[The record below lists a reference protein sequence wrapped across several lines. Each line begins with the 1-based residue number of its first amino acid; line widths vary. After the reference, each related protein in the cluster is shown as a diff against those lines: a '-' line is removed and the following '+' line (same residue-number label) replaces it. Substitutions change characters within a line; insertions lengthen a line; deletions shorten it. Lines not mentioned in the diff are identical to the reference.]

1 MQLPVREPLAQREN
15 LSVKA
20 LDSGDLNIGMAG
32 NLAGA
37 STPPSNKRPGLLFD
51 SVAAN
56 AQAVLHA
63 LSQETPPMAKSKIT
77 TNEKDGREG
86 DFFAA
91 IEAAASPVSE
101 RPKLK
106 KKQEH
111 ERDFMEVVAGSGPQ
125 GADAEL
131 NAALTALDTVQQFAA
146 NRAGSVFIEG
156 DDEASITPGQRLARF
171 LKEQLLHR
179 ENARRRAEEEAG
191 AVALAL
197 ATTEARLATV
207 ETTCEIYKEESEQSS
222 VKAQKL
228 EGKVVELQ
236 AKLAAAEQVARDSL
250 DAARRKDADM
260 EAVRREANAK
270 LESSQQRLAE
280 LEVKLH
286 LSGYGET
293 PVRSNR
299 PGGALGIVD
308 YEDDAAAVGHAS
320 PLLDVFASPEVRPA
334 AAAGGGFHR
343 RTAILNENNNNEDE
357 VASVADSDDVI
368 VSEAAAA
375 VRGVAKSAALRT
387 HNEVAKENA
396 VLENVHIARQR
407 QHATEERLLRSE
419 IGTLERKC
427 ERADHMLV
435 KANHAMRVLH
445 HKLQKERQTAAA
457 LQEEKCL
464 LQSQLLAAQERP
476 QGLDPEQLGALLQE
490 LAQSRARVEIL
501 AEERATLASRLKAA
515 EGQLTA
521 TDRDYAE
528 LHASAEQEASER
540 LHQAQAERQ
549 ALETKI
555 EELVKQL
562 QTAADAAMQLQSTT
576 EALQDAQTRCGY
588 LAAELE
594 AERMVATDRAAEIEN
609 LTGLAQAF
617 AAELMTAREAEQAE
631 KGHVEQLIHENAGL
645 KGRVEA
651 LSEAVGRLERDDD
664 VLESLAEGQADLQG
678 RLRQAESAASGA
690 RAAMEA
696 ARIDLQ
702 TQSDYASELER
713 TIEVLKSELSA
724 AEEHNQTLQSAANGA
739 SQQLV
744 ELTQSHEALQQ
755 ELESAAGELGVATRD
770 SGELVQRIMAAEAR
784 AHEAELRAAS
794 LQGSLE
800 AAEAREGALSG
811 DIQDIGAA
819 AEEAATEAASLR
831 SLVSELRL
839 ERDEARARIDRLD
852 ATIQAL
858 NIECE
863 ALRRTSA
870 AAEGTSQKL
879 VDNMCDMSGLIDA
892 VAALQE
898 RNRLLQEECEAAAVR
913 AVRAE
918 SDRDVTAVDRA
929 SVHRELGFERE
940 RLGAVEA
947 AHEILQH
954 GHEALRAD
962 YAVASRQLE
971 SLNEVHAEL
980 RREHG
985 DLQQRELELRA
996 AAASA
1001 TAEGHRLR
1009 EEADRLSSALTAAHS
1024 QANLSQTELRGL
1036 LQQKEKWMQSEQELR
1051 EKAAA
1056 AEKARG
1062 LAEGK
1067 LVLARQ
1073 REIKLKEAAGQL
1085 RQLQADLEAYLQDSE
1100 ALQLEKEAAEDRC
1113 AELTGRCMVLLDQM
1127 AVLEEHVVA
1136 AGTDTEQQIAEQD
1149 ALREQLY
1156 TAVTHTEDL
1165 QNKIQELAPLPGKL
1179 AEMEAERLE
1188 TAAWCDQMS
1197 AQLAATGDE
1206 LAAVTKE
1213 LESAQERCECL
1224 GNELAAAKER
1234 AVAAEGAAAAAE
1246 TGRLEVAAALASAEQ
1261 ALAAFSEGLEH
1272 AKQEQVEAIDLLHGA
1287 EAERDAAVKRVAI
1300 TQAELSRLKEKH
1312 DALETALT
1320 STRAAQTAVEEALHR
1335 RLSELESS
1343 SAESSGQSA
1352 ALEEARRRQI
1362 EELQSAVQA
1371 GSAACTALAAK
1382 VESASKGQQNA
1393 LEECAELHAEN
1404 EELEAALKV
1413 AQKKLAAAE
1422 TALIEANTTREE
1434 LSVTCASHAR
1444 AAELLE
1450 VECGV
1455 LRGQIEFMQN
1465 AQAKDADMSESVRQ
1479 QLENAYEE
1487 QRHLRERLAG
1497 AEQALARG
1505 SQETETALHESE
1517 VARSHASM
1525 AESRAEEAL
1534 QAVELAAA
1542 ETRAALVA
1550 RSESERRVTN
1560 LEQQLELSELLKE
1573 QGQRDMERAR
1583 EAASEAREAAQ
1594 RAELAAADAERRRLA
1609 AVTESELVVR
1619 DACARM
1625 SSQMNVLERVE
1636 AALVN
1641 SVHEGSAQALAG
1653 VAEQLAGILAEHHY
1667 QHLAGEESYKNDSS
1681 VAAIGGSTHAA
1692 VNSLQQQRSVL
1703 LNKLNDVQR
1712 GVARLAG
1719 DKAAEEEAAA
1729 MAIENERAATWHSE
1743 KSTLRAVCKL
1753 ALAVT
1758 MDSVGGTQ
1766 NAPTVVKELEHEVT
1780 GVNKQALASLGLDGL
1795 WSSLKRLADT
1805 GPATRRAAEETT
1817 QNLTIQVAELSD
1829 RCSTLETEVFTE
1841 RQRAE
1846 IFEEALHNEAQRVQ
1860 NLVGTIQWATG
1871 DIVAVDREESNSNPT
1886 TSPVAQHL
1894 EVCVDALGS
1903 AVQRFIRR
1911 YRAISRHVVAGTY
1924 TDPAFSVE
1932 IKTKKQANTLD
1943 KKKIHN
1949 CSSKIPAHLVVGDY
1963 ENNDENNISL
1973 RARYSTPEV
1982 SF

>member
-1 MQLPVREPLAQREN
+1 M
-15 LSVKA
+15 
-20 LDSGDLNIGMAG
+20 
-32 NLAGA
+32 
-37 STPPSNKRPGLLFD
+37 
-51 SVAAN
+51 
-56 AQAVLHA
+56 
-63 LSQETPPMAKSKIT
+63 
-77 TNEKDGREG
+77 TNEEDGSECG
-86 DFFAA
+86 FFAA

-111 ERDFMEVVAGSGPQ
+111 ESDFMEVVAGSEPG

-131 NAALTALDTVQQFAA
+131 NAALTALDTVQQFASS
-146 NRAGSVFIEG
+146 RAGSVSIQS
-156 DDEASITPGQRLARF
+156 DEAVAITPGQRLARF

-179 ENARRRAEEEAG
+179 ENARRRAEDDAG
-191 AVALAL
+191 AVAHAL

-207 ETTCEIYKEESEQSS
+207 ETACETYKKEAGQSS
-222 VKAQKL
+222 AKTQKL
-228 EGKVVELQ
+228 EAKIIELQ
-236 AKLAAAEQVARDSL
+236 GKLAAAEQVARDSL

-270 LESSQQRLAE
+270 VESSQQRLAE

-299 PGGALGIVD
+299 PRDAVGILND
-308 YEDDAAAVGHAS
+308 EDDGAAGRPVS
-320 PLLDVFASPEVRPA
+320 PLLDVFASPEARPA
-334 AAAGGGFHR
+334 AVTGGNSR
-343 RTAILNENNNNEDE
+343 RPSAIINDSNNNNEDE
-357 VASVADSDDVI
+357 VASIADSDEVI

-375 VRGVAKSAALRT
+375 VRDVAKSAALYT
-387 HNEVAKENA
+387 HNQVAKENA
-396 VLENVHIARQR
+396 VVENVHIAKQR
-407 QHATEERLLRSE
+407 QHATEGRLLRSE
-419 IGTLERKC
+419 ICTLERKC

-445 HKLQKERQTAAA
+445 HKLQKERQSAAA

-476 QGLDPEQLGALLQE
+476 PGLDPEQLGALLQE
-490 LAQSRARVEIL
+490 LAQSRARVETL
-501 AEERATLASRLKAA
+501 AEERATLAARLKAA

-528 LHASAEQEASER
+528 LHALAEQEASEC
-540 LHQAQAERQ
+540 LQQAQAERQ
-549 ALETKI
+549 ALELKI
-555 EELVKQL
+555 EELMKQL
-562 QTAADAAMQLQSTT
+562 QTAADASMQLQSTA
-576 EALQDAQTRCGY
+576 EALQDAQTRCGH

-594 AERMVATDRAAEIEN
+594 AERMVATDRAAENEN

-617 AAELMTAREAEQAE
+617 AAELMTAREAEQAD
-631 KGHVEQLIHENAGL
+631 KARVEQLVHENAGL
-645 KGRVEA
+645 EGRVEA

-702 TQSDYASELER
+702 TQSDYAAELEHS
-713 TIEVLKSELSA
+713 IEVLKSELSA
-724 AEEHNQTLQSAANGA
+724 AEEHNQTLQTAANGA
-739 SQQLV
+739 GQQLV
-744 ELTQSHEALQQ
+744 ELTQSHEALQK

-784 AHEAELRAAS
+784 AHEAELRVAT
-794 LQGSLE
+794 LQSSLE
-800 AAEAREGALSG
+800 AVEAREGALAG
-811 DIQDIGAA
+811 DIHEIGAA

-858 NIECE
+858 NIECD
-863 ALRRTSA
+863 ALRRTRD
-870 AAEGTSQKL
+870 AAEGTSQQL

-898 RNRLLQEECEAAAVR
+898 RNRLLQEECEAAVVR

-918 SDRDVTAVDRA
+918 SDRDATAVERA

-962 YAVASRQLE
+962 YAVASRHLE

-980 RREHG
+980 RHEHAE
-985 DLQQRELELRA
+985 LQQRELELRA

-1001 TAEGHRLR
+1001 TAEGHRLSH
-1009 EEADRLSSALTAAHS
+1009 EADRLSSALAEAHS
-1024 QANLSQTELRGL
+1024 QTNLSQTELREVL
-1036 LQQKEKWMQSEQELR
+1036 EQKEHRLQSEQELR

-1073 REIKLKEAAGQL
+1073 REMKLKEAAGQL

-1100 ALQLEKEAAEDRC
+1100 VLRSEKEAAEDRC

-1136 AGTDTEQQIAEQD
+1136 AGADNEQQIAEQD
-1149 ALREQLY
+1149 GLREQLY
-1156 TAVTHTEDL
+1156 TAVTHAEDL
-1165 QNKIQELAPLPGKL
+1165 QNQIQELAPLPGKL
-1179 AEMEAERLE
+1179 AEMEAERQE

-1197 AQLAATGDE
+1197 AQLAATGDD
-1206 LAAVTKE
+1206 LAAVTQE
-1213 LESAQERCECL
+1213 LEVAQERCESL
-1224 GNELAAAKER
+1224 GNDLAAAKER
-1234 AVAAEGAAAAAE
+1234 AVAAEGAATAAE

-1261 ALAAFSEGLEH
+1261 ALAAFTEGVEH
-1272 AKQEQVEAIDLLHGA
+1272 AKKEHVEAMDLLHGA
-1287 EAERDAAVKRVAI
+1287 EAERDAALERVAS
-1300 TQAELSRLKEKH
+1300 TQAELTQLEEKH
-1312 DALETALT
+1312 AALETALT

-1335 RLSELESS
+1335 RLSELEST

-1371 GSAACTALAAK
+1371 GSAACTTLAAK
-1382 VESASKGQQNA
+1382 VESASKGQQDA
-1393 LEECAELHAEN
+1393 LQECAELHAVN
-1404 EELEAALKV
+1404 EELEAALKG
-1413 AQKKLAAAE
+1413 AEKKLAAAE
-1422 TALIEANTTREE
+1422 TALGEANVSREE
-1434 LSVTCASHAR
+1434 LSETCASHAS

-1450 VECGV
+1450 VQCGV

-1465 AQAKDADMSESVRQ
+1465 AQAKDADVSESVRQ

-1487 QRHLRERLAG
+1487 QRDLRERLAG

-1505 SQETETALHESE
+1505 LQETETALHESE
-1517 VARSHASM
+1517 RARSHAST

-1534 QAVELAAA
+1534 QAAELAAA
-1542 ETRAALVA
+1542 ETRAAVA
-1550 RSESERRVTN
+1550 AKSESERRVTN

-1583 EAASEAREAAQ
+1583 EAASEAREVAQ

-1609 AVTESELVVR
+1609 AVAESGLVVR

-1641 SVHEGSAQALAG
+1641 SVHEGSAQALAQ
-1653 VAEQLAGILAEHHY
+1653 VAEELAGILTEHHY
-1667 QHLAGEESYKNDSS
+1667 QQLKEEDSRDNS
-1681 VAAIGGSTHAA
+1681 NNSSAA
-1692 VNSLQQQRSVL
+1692 VIEGSANAAADSLQQQRSVL
-1703 LNKLNDVQR
+1703 LNKLNDVQQ

-1719 DKAAEEEAAA
+1719 AKAVEEEAAA

-1766 NAPTVVKELEHEVT
+1766 NASTVAAELEHEVT
-1780 GVNKQALASLGLDGL
+1780 VLNKQALVSLGLDSL
-1795 WSSLKRLADT
+1795 WASLKRLAHT
-1805 GPATRRAAEETT
+1805 GPSTRRAAEETT
-1817 QNLTIQVAELSD
+1817 QNLTAQVTELSD

-1871 DIVAVDREESNSNPT
+1871 DVVPVNRENRTSNTTTPTVAK
-1886 TSPVAQHL
+1886 HL

-1911 YRAISRHVVAGTY
+1911 YRAISRQVVGRTFTNTSATMQ
-1924 TDPAFSVE
+1924 TRTEPVSSVG
-1932 IKTKKQANTLD
+1932 IKTKKQVDTLNE
-1943 KKKIHN
+1943 KKIHI
-1949 CSSKIPAHLVVGDY
+1949 SDKIPAQLVVDDY
-1963 ENNDENNISL
+1963 QVYEDEDNISL

>member
-1 MQLPVREPLAQREN
+1 
-15 LSVKA
+15 
-20 LDSGDLNIGMAG
+20 
-32 NLAGA
+32 
-37 STPPSNKRPGLLFD
+37 
-51 SVAAN
+51 
-56 AQAVLHA
+56 
-63 LSQETPPMAKSKIT
+63 
-77 TNEKDGREG
+77 
-86 DFFAA
+86 
-91 IEAAASPVSE
+91 
-101 RPKLK
+101 
-106 KKQEH
+106 
-111 ERDFMEVVAGSGPQ
+111 MEVVAGSGPQ

-146 NRAGSVFIEG
+146 NRAGSISTEG
-156 DDEASITPGQRLARF
+156 DDDGAVTPGQRLARF

-179 ENARRRAEEEAG
+179 ENARRRAEEDAG
-191 AVALAL
+191 AVAHAL
-197 ATTEARLATV
+197 ASTEARLATT
-207 ETTCEIYKEESEQSS
+207 ESACEMYKKESAQSS
-222 VKAQKL
+222 AKAQKL
-228 EGKVVELQ
+228 EAEVAKLQ
-236 AKLAAAEQVARDSL
+236 KKLAAAEQVARESI

-270 LESSQQRLAE
+270 VESSQQRLAE

-293 PVRSNR
+293 PIRSNR
-299 PGGALGIVD
+299 PNRGAGNAIDDDDEATAAALGP
-308 YEDDAAAVGHAS
+308 AS
-320 PLLDVFASPEVRPA
+320 PLFDVFASPEVRGPAGARPA
-334 AAAGGGFHR
+334 AANKHY
-343 RTAILNENNNNEDE
+343 NNNNDDDE
-357 VASVADSDDVI
+357 VASLADSDDI
-368 VSEAAAA
+368 IISEAAAA
-375 VRGVAKSAALRT
+375 VRGVAKTAALRT
-387 HNEVAKENA
+387 HKQVAKENA
-396 VLENVHIARQR
+396 GVENVHVARQR

-419 IGTLERKC
+419 MATLERKC

-445 HKLQKERQTAAA
+445 HKLQKERQTVAA

-464 LQSQLLAAQERP
+464 LQSQLLTAQERP
-476 QGLDPEQLGALLQE
+476 QGLEPEQLGALLQE
-490 LAQSRARVEIL
+490 LAQSRARVETL
-501 AEERATLASRLKAA
+501 AEERATLAARLHAA

-528 LHASAEQEASER
+528 LHSLQEQEAAER
-540 LHQAQAERQ
+540 LAQAQAERQ
-549 ALETKI
+549 SLESKV
-555 EELVKQL
+555 EELMKQL
-562 QTAADAAMQLQSTT
+562 QTAADAATQLQGTT
-576 EALQDAQTRCGY
+576 AALQDAQTRCGY

-631 KGHVEQLIHENAGL
+631 KAHVEQLIHENAGL
-645 KGRVEA
+645 EGRVEA
-651 LSEAVGRLERDDD
+651 LTDAVARLERNDD

-696 ARIDLQ
+696 ARIELQ
-702 TQSDYASELER
+702 SQTEYTTELENTIDVLNSEL
-713 TIEVLKSELSA
+713 VA
-724 AEEHNQTLQSAANGA
+724 VGEHNQTLQVAAGNA
-739 SQQLV
+739 AQQLR
-744 ELTQSHEALQQ
+744 ELTQSHEALQK
-755 ELESAAGELGVATRD
+755 ELESAAGELGVARRD
-770 SGELVQRIMAAEAR
+770 SGELVQRVMAAEAR
-784 AHEAELRAAS
+784 AHDAELRVAS
-794 LQGSLE
+794 LQSRLE
-800 AAEAREGALSG
+800 AAEAREGALAG
-811 DIQDIGAA
+811 DIHEIGAA
-819 AEEAATEAASLR
+819 AEDAATEAASLR

-870 AAEGTSQKL
+870 AAEGTSQQL

-918 SDRDVTAVDRA
+918 SDRDATAVERA
-929 SVHRELGFERE
+929 AVHRELGSERE

-971 SLNEVHAEL
+971 SLNEVHADL
-980 RREHG
+980 RREHAE
-985 DLQQRELELRA
+985 LQQRELELRA

-1009 EEADRLSSALTAAHS
+1009 EEADRLTAALNESHS
-1024 QANLSQTELRGL
+1024 QTNLTQAELRDMM
-1036 LQQKEKWMQSEQELR
+1036 QQKEKWMQCEQELR
-1051 EKAAA
+1051 EKAAV

-1073 REIKLKEAAGQL
+1073 REMKLKEAADQL
-1085 RQLQADLEAYLQDSE
+1085 RHLQADLQAYLQDSE
-1100 ALQLEKEAAEDRC
+1100 ALRLEKEAAEDRC

-1127 AVLEEHVVA
+1127 SVLEEHVVA
-1136 AGTDTEQQIAEQD
+1136 AGADNEQHVAEQD
-1149 ALREQLY
+1149 ALRNQLY
-1156 TAVTHTEDL
+1156 TAVTHAEEL
-1165 QNKIQELAPLPGKL
+1165 QNQIHELAPLPGKL
-1179 AEMEAERLE
+1179 AEMEAERQE

-1206 LAAVTKE
+1206 LAAVTLE
-1213 LESAQERCECL
+1213 LEAAQERCECL
-1224 GNELAAAKER
+1224 EGELAAAKER
-1234 AVAAEGAAAAAE
+1234 AIAAEGAAAAAE
-1246 TGRLEVAAALASAEQ
+1246 TGRLEVAAALNNAEQ
-1261 ALAAFSEGLEH
+1261 ALAAFTEGLEH
-1272 AKQEQVEAIDLLHGA
+1272 AKEEHTVAMDLLHGA
-1287 EAERDAAVKRVAI
+1287 QAERDAALERVAS
-1300 TQAELSRLKEKH
+1300 TEADLQQLKEQH
-1312 DALETALT
+1312 AALETALS

-1335 RLSELESS
+1335 RLSELEASS
-1343 SAESSGQSA
+1343 SESSGQSA

-1382 VESASKGQQNA
+1382 VESACKAQQDA
-1393 LEECAELHAEN
+1393 LEDCAELQAEN
-1404 EELEAALKV
+1404 EELEAALTI

-1422 TALIEANTTREE
+1422 AALVEANAAKDEFAA
-1434 LSVTCASHAR
+1434 SSASHSR

-1465 AQAKDADMSESVRQ
+1465 AQAKDADVSESVRQ

-1505 SQETETALHESE
+1505 IQETENALHESE
-1517 VARSHASM
+1517 LARRDASM
-1525 AESRAEEAL
+1525 AESRAEEAER
-1534 QAVELAAA
+1534 AVEVAAA
-1542 ETRAALVA
+1542 ETRAALA
-1550 RSESERRVTN
+1550 AKSKAEHRVQN

-1573 QGQRDMERAR
+1573 QGQRDMELAR

-1594 RAELAAADAERRRLA
+1594 RAELAAADAEHRRLA
-1609 AVTESELVVR
+1609 AVAESELVVR

-1636 AALVN
+1636 AALFTTM
-1641 SVHEGSAQALAG
+1641 HDGSAHALEG

-1667 QHLAGEESYKNDSS
+1667 EQQQPSLGDASAS
-1681 VAAIGGSTHAA
+1681 A
-1692 VNSLQQQRSVL
+1692 VTTNSLQKQRAVL

-1719 DKAAEEEAAA
+1719 AKAAEEEAAA
-1729 MAIENERAATWHSE
+1729 TAIETERSAAWHAE

-1758 MDSVGGTQ
+1758 MDSVGGTK
-1766 NAPTVVKELEHEVT
+1766 NAPAVAAELEHEVT
-1780 GVNKQALASLGLDGL
+1780 VVNKHALVSLGLDSL
-1795 WSSLKRLADT
+1795 WTSLKRLAET
-1805 GPATRRAAEETT
+1805 GPSTRRSTEETT
-1817 QNLTIQVAELSD
+1817 QNLSAQVAELSS
-1829 RCSTLETEVFTE
+1829 RCSTLETEAFTE

-1846 IFEEALHNEAQRVQ
+1846 FVEEALLQQAERVQ

-1871 DIVAVDREESNSNPT
+1871 DIVTVDRDTENVSRISEAP
-1886 TSPVAQHL
+1886 QRL

-1903 AVQRFIRR
+1903 AVQRFVRR
-1911 YRAISRHVVAGTY
+1911 YRAISRHVTVGGTTTISSG
-1924 TDPAFSVE
+1924 TDLADSIE
-1932 IKTKKQANTLD
+1932 MKTKKNKFTTD
-1943 KKKIHN
+1943 TTSNISNKKKI
-1949 CSSKIPAHLVVGDY
+1949 PARVVVSEY
-1963 ENNDENNISL
+1963 QNDDDEDNISL

>member
-1 MQLPVREPLAQREN
+1 
-15 LSVKA
+15 
-20 LDSGDLNIGMAG
+20 
-32 NLAGA
+32 
-37 STPPSNKRPGLLFD
+37 
-51 SVAAN
+51 
-56 AQAVLHA
+56 
-63 LSQETPPMAKSKIT
+63 
-77 TNEKDGREG
+77 
-86 DFFAA
+86 
-91 IEAAASPVSE
+91 
-101 RPKLK
+101 
-106 KKQEH
+106 
-111 ERDFMEVVAGSGPQ
+111 MEVVAGSGPRC
-125 GADAEL
+125 ADAEL

-146 NRAGSVFIEG
+146 NRAGSVFVEG
-156 DDEASITPGQRLARF
+156 DEAVSITPGQRLAQF

-179 ENARRRAEEEAG
+179 ENARRRAEEDAG
-191 AVALAL
+191 AVAHAL

-207 ETTCEIYKEESEQSS
+207 ESGCEVYKKEAGQSS
-222 VKAQKL
+222 AKAQKL
-228 EGKVVELQ
+228 EGKIVELQ
-236 AKLAAAEQVARDSL
+236 AKLAAAERVARDSL
-250 DAARRKDADM
+250 DAARRKEADM

-270 LESSQQRLAE
+270 VESSQQRLAE

-299 PGGALGIVD
+299 PRGEVETLND
-308 YEDDAAAVGHAS
+308 EDDAAAGKAVS
-320 PLLDVFASPEVRPA
+320 PLLDVFASPEARPF
-334 AAAGGGFHR
+334 GGNSGR
-343 RTAILNENNNNEDE
+343 VTAILHESNNNKDE
-357 VASVADSDDVI
+357 VASIADSDDVI

-375 VRGVAKSAALRT
+375 VRGVAKSAAQRT
-387 HNEVAKENA
+387 HNQVAKEND
-396 VLENVHIARQR
+396 VVENVHIARQR

-435 KANHAMRVLH
+435 KVNHAMRVLQ

-490 LAQSRARVEIL
+490 LAQSRARVETL
-501 AEERATLASRLKAA
+501 AEQRATLEARLKAA

-528 LHASAEQEASER
+528 LHAAAEQEASDR

-549 ALETKI
+549 ALELKI
-555 EELVKQL
+555 DELTKQL
-562 QTAADAAMQLQSTT
+562 HTATDAAVQLQNTKD
-576 EALQDAQTRCGY
+576 ALQDAQSRCGY

-617 AAELMTAREAEQAE
+617 AAELMTAREEEQAE
-631 KGHVEQLIHENAGL
+631 KAHVEQLIHENAGL
-645 KGRVEA
+645 EGRVEA
-651 LSEAVGRLERDDD
+651 LREAVGRLERDED

-702 TQSDYASELER
+702 TQSDYAAELER

-724 AEEHNQTLQSAANGA
+724 AEEHNQTLQAAASGA
-739 SQQLV
+739 AEQLI
-744 ELTQSHEALQQ
+744 ELTQSHEALQK

-800 AAEAREGALSG
+800 ASEAREGALAG
-811 DIQDIGAA
+811 DIHEIGAA

-852 ATIQAL
+852 ANIQAL

-870 AAEGTSQKL
+870 AAEGTSQQL

-918 SDRDVTAVDRA
+918 SDRDATAVERA

-980 RREHG
+980 RREHAE
-985 DLQQRELELRA
+985 LQQRELELRA

-1001 TAEGHRLR
+1001 TAEGHRLC
-1009 EEADRLSSALTAAHS
+1009 EEADRLSLALAQAHS
-1024 QANLSQTELRGL
+1024 QTNLSQTELREV
-1036 LQQKEKWMQSEQELR
+1036 LQQKEKWVQCEQELR
-1051 EKAAA
+1051 EKAAV

-1073 REIKLKEAAGQL
+1073 REMKLKEAAGQL
-1085 RQLQADLEAYLQDSE
+1085 RQLQADLEAYLHDSE
-1100 ALQLEKEAAEDRC
+1100 VLRLEKEAAEDRC

-1136 AGTDTEQQIAEQD
+1136 AGADTEQQIAEQD
-1149 ALREQLY
+1149 GLREQLY
-1156 TAVTHTEDL
+1156 NAVTHAEGL
-1165 QNKIQELAPLPGKL
+1165 QNQIQELAPLPGKL
-1179 AEMEAERLE
+1179 AEMEAERQE

-1197 AQLAATGDE
+1197 AQLAATGDD
-1206 LAAVTKE
+1206 LATVTKE
-1213 LESAQERCECL
+1213 LEAAQERCESL
-1224 GNELAAAKER
+1224 GNDLAAAKER
-1234 AVAAEGAAAAAE
+1234 AAAAEGAAAAAE

-1272 AKQEQVEAIDLLHGA
+1272 AKQEHVEAMNLLHGA
-1287 EAERDAAVKRVAI
+1287 ESERDAALERIAS
-1300 TQAELSRLKEKH
+1300 TQAELTQLKEENA
-1312 DALETALT
+1312 ALETALT

-1335 RLSELESS
+1335 RLSELEST

-1382 VESASKGQQNA
+1382 VESASKGQQDA

-1404 EELEAALKV
+1404 EELEAAMKV
-1413 AQKKLAAAE
+1413 AEKKLAAAE
-1422 TALIEANTTREE
+1422 TALEEANMMREE

-1450 VECGV
+1450 MECGV

-1465 AQAKDADMSESVRQ
+1465 AQAKDADVSESVRQ

-1487 QRHLRERLAG
+1487 QRQLRERLAG

-1505 SQETETALHESE
+1505 LQETETALRESE
-1517 VARSHASM
+1517 VARRHAST

-1534 QAVELAAA
+1534 KAVELAAA
-1542 ETRAALVA
+1542 ETRAAVA
-1550 RSESERRVTN
+1550 AKSESERRVTN

-1583 EAASEAREAAQ
+1583 DAASEAREAAQ

-1609 AVTESELVVR
+1609 AVAESELVVR

-1636 AALVN
+1636 AALVS
-1641 SVHEGSAQALAG
+1641 SVHEGSAQALAR

-1667 QHLAGEESYKNDSS
+1667 QQQLEGEESQNY
-1681 VAAIGGSTHAA
+1681 GGSAA
-1692 VNSLQQQRSVL
+1692 VIEGSANAAANSLQHQRSVL

-1719 DKAAEEEAAA
+1719 AKAVEEEAAA
-1729 MAIENERAATWHSE
+1729 MVTENERAATWHSE

-1766 NAPTVVKELEHEVT
+1766 NAPTVAAELEHEVT
-1780 GVNKQALASLGLDGL
+1780 VVNKQALVSLGLDSL
-1795 WSSLKRLADT
+1795 WSSLKRLAHT
-1805 GPATRRAAEETT
+1805 GPTTRRAAEEST
-1817 QNLTIQVAELSD
+1817 QNLTVQVAELSD
-1829 RCSTLETEVFTE
+1829 RCCTLETEVVTE

-1860 NLVGTIQWATG
+1860 NLIGTIQWATG
-1871 DIVAVDREESNSNPT
+1871 DIVTVDKEDTNST
-1886 TSPVAQHL
+1886 TTTPSVAQHL

-1911 YRAISRHVVAGTY
+1911 YRAISRQVIGGSSTTISTTTMQTR
-1924 TDPAFSVE
+1924 TDPVSSVE
-1932 IKTKKQANTLD
+1932 IKTKKQVNTINEKD
-1943 KKKIHN
+1943 IHT
-1949 CSSKIPAHLVVGDY
+1949 SSKIPAHVVGDPY
-1963 ENNDENNISL
+1963 QVDDDEDTISL

-1982 SF
+1982 SL